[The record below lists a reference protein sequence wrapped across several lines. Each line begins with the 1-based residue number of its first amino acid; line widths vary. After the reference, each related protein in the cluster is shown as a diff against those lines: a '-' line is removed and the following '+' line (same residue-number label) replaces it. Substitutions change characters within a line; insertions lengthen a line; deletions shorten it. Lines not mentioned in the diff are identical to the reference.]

1 VTEHEAEVMATI
13 TGSSQELAGM
23 FMSALASVQFQ
34 DVTRQQIE
42 QVIDA
47 LNRLDSYSTMLAT
60 RLGQLEDP
68 HFQLQ
73 PLSEHLDQIY
83 SSYVMD
89 SQRDTHHSAT
99 KSGTPASKGGPKIE
113 LF

>member
-1 VTEHEAEVMATI
+1 
-13 TGSSQELAGM
+13 
-23 FMSALASVQFQ
+23 
-34 DVTRQQIE
+34 
-42 QVIDA
+42 
-47 LNRLDSYSTMLAT
+47 
-60 RLGQLEDP
+60 
-68 HFQLQ
+68 LQ

>member
-1 VTEHEAEVMATI
+1 MATI
-13 TGSSQELAGM
+13 TDSSQKLSEM

-47 LNRLDSYSTMLAT
+47 LNRLDTHSMMLAS

-83 SSYVMD
+83 SNYVMD
-89 SQRDTHHSAT
+89 SQRDTHNSAT
-99 KSGTPASKGGPKIE
+99 GNAATTTQSAPKIE

>member
-1 VTEHEAEVMATI
+1 
-13 TGSSQELAGM
+13 M

-47 LNRLDSYSTMLAT
+47 LNRLDSHATMLAN
-60 RLGQLEDP
+60 RLGQMEDP
-68 HFQLQ
+68 NFAVQ
-73 PLSEHLDQIY
+73 PLSEHLDQMY
-83 SSYVMD
+83 SNYVMD

-99 KSGTPASKGGPKIE
+99 GSGAKASTAGPKIE